1 MRFARI
7 WWTRA
12 DDNDATPG
20 RLARPDMAGAK
31 PFLLAPESKTAEIVY
46 LMVSETMLTHARLW
60 NIEIDKG
67 GIRTKLATKVKPS
80 GGIEQTHAFNI
91 ATSRIRRTGARKAD
105 FEWKIGVLQMERNSG
120 ARKVCDLRRG
130 DCGCTYGACSDKG
143 RCSFGGGAARSD
155 RHHQ

>member
-1 MRFARI
+1 
-7 WWTRA
+7 
-12 DDNDATPG
+12 
-20 RLARPDMAGAK
+20 
-31 PFLLAPESKTAEIVY
+31 
-46 LMVSETMLTHARLW
+46 MVSETMLTHARLW

-105 FEWKIGVLQMERNSG
+105 IEWEVGVLQMERNSG
-120 ARKVCDLRRG
+120 ARKVYDPRRSDNG
-130 DCGCTYGACSDKG
+130 RPYRACSDKG